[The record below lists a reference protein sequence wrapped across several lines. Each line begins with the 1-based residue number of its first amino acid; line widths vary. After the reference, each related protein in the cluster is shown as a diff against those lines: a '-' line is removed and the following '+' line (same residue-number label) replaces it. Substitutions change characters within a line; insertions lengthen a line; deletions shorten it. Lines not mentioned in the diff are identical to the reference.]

1 MNLRIV
7 GLNHKS
13 ASLELREHLTFSLKQ
28 IAETLTVWRT
38 TTADTEAVLLS
49 TCNRTE
55 FYVASADNIVLPP
68 SEQLLSFLLQQKENP
83 EKGFTLAS
91 QVFTLDGLE
100 AVQHLFSVAA
110 GLDSMVL
117 GEVQILAQVKAA
129 YQTALDHETVG
140 PLTHA
145 LFQMAFKTAK
155 DIAAETEIHKHRIS
169 IPSIAVA
176 DFALRIFGQIDDKRI
191 LIFGAGEMGRETLPY
206 LVEYGAKSITVLN
219 RRRERAEHLAAEF
232 NGVVADWK
240 NRFEMMIDADII
252 VSTVGATEP
261 IVTLEDF
268 RNIEPQR
275 SGRTLFVLDLA
286 VPRNFEPAIGECSNV
301 HLYSIDDLQEICN
314 KNREERNS
322 EIPKAEKM
330 ISQAAK
336 SFVQEMNHRQ
346 NGEMIQKLWQR
357 WTQTKDEELHRL
369 FNKLPDL
376 TEKEQM
382 EIRHT
387 FDRLIGKFLH
397 PPLESLRDES
407 KDGVPHKL
415 LDALARLFR
424 LRDNN

>member
-7 GLNHKS
+7 GLNHRS
-13 ASLELREHLTFSLKQ
+13 ASLELREHLTFSPKQ
-28 IAETLTVWRT
+28 TADALTVWHN

-68 SEQLLSFLLQQKENP
+68 TEQLLGFLLQQKESP

-91 QVFTLDGLE
+91 QVFTLDGLAAAE
-100 AVQHLFSVAA
+100 HLFSVAS

-129 YQTALDHETVG
+129 YQIALDHETIG
-140 PLTHA
+140 PLIHA

-176 DFALRIFGQIDDKRI
+176 DFALRIFGRIDDKRI
-191 LIFGAGEMGRETLPY
+191 LIFGAGEMGRETLRY

-219 RRRERAEHLAAEF
+219 RHRNRAEHLATEF
-232 NGVVADWK
+232 DGVVADWK
-240 NRFEMMIDADII
+240 NRFEMMVDADII
-252 VSTVGATEP
+252 VSTASVTEP
-261 IVTLEDF
+261 IVTLKDF
-268 RNIEPQR
+268 RNIEPR
-275 SGRTLFVLDLA
+275 RFGRTLFVLDLA
-286 VPRNFEPAIGECSNV
+286 VPRNFDPAISECSDV

-376 TEKEQM
+376 TEKEQT
-382 EIRHT
+382 EIRHA

-415 LDALARLFR
+415 LDALARLFH